1 MNNIF
6 NIQAEFFDIFNELE
20 YNGGELTPELEEQL
34 AITQESFKEKIKSYS
49 EYIKSLTA
57 DNKAIDEE
65 IARLR
70 DLKASKKKTI
80 DRVTKIIVDSIEM
93 FGDTAKSGVKFVD
106 FGTGKVSIRTT
117 SSVEV
122 DNDSVNGIVD
132 SYKSVIGALL
142 FQNQLDVVDEIDEK
156 LLAQTAE
163 EHTTRVGEE
172 EYNSPISFTEED
184 LKAFDGKISF
194 KTKFINLLKGKH
206 LKALKTIIEACGEP
220 ELEASVSKTDLKNLL
235 KDETNNLTMCRTV
248 KNKSINIK

>member
-6 NIQAEFFDIFNELE
+6 NIKTEFFDIFNELE
-20 YNGGELTPELEEQL
+20 ENGGELTPELEEQL
-34 AITQESFKEKIKSYS
+34 AITQESFKEKIKDYT
-49 EYIKSLTA
+49 EYIKSLNA

-80 DRVTKIIVDSIEM
+80 DRVTEIMVDSIEL

-117 SSVEV
+117 SAVEV
-122 DNDSVNGIVD
+122 DDDSVNGIVD
-132 SYKSVIGALL
+132 SYRSVISALL
-142 FQNQLDVVDEIDEK
+142 FQNQLNVVDEIDEN
-156 LLAQTAE
+156 LLAQTAK
-163 EHTTRVGEE
+163 EHTIHEGEE
-172 EYNSPISFTEED
+172 EYKSPISFTEED
-184 LKAFDGKISF
+184 LKAFDGKVTF

-206 LKALKTIIEACGEP
+206 LKALKTIIDACGEP

-235 KDETNNLTMCRTV
+235 KDETNNLTMCRTI
-248 KNKSINIK
+248 KNKNISIK